1 MEEWGCKGGSMPL
14 RDSKQYIE
22 SLRDGREVYIH
33 GKKVED
39 ITQHPILRRAIDH
52 GAIDY
57 ELHKRDGLWD
67 LMVTKSPTTGNEIRR
82 YFEIPRSAEDLLR
95 RRKLIETAT
104 RYGNAIILFMKEIGT
119 DALNALSMITYLMDK
134 KNGTNYSKR
143 VADYREYLQE
153 NDLSM
158 AGAVTDVKGDRSL
171 PPSGQPMPYFYL
183 KVIERS
189 KDGVIVKGAK
199 VHTTSAP
206 ITNELIV
213 LPTRAMTEADRDY
226 CISFGI
232 PVNTK
237 GIKIISRPELENIS
251 WFDYPITSRHITL
264 EAMTI
269 FDEVFVP
276 KERIFMDGE
285 WEFAGPLA
293 NCFATWHRFT
303 GISYKPPIAD
313 VLIGAAQ
320 LIADYNGVS
329 RVSHIRN
336 KITELIIYAET
347 IRTFAKAATRECII
361 TENGI
366 AYPNPIL
373 SNMGKHFFATHYHD
387 SIKAVQ
393 EIAGGLVVTGPTEA
407 DYINP
412 ETRSYIETYLGGR
425 EGVKTENRLK
435 VMKLIRD
442 LTATGYAGEGYIG
455 TLHGEGSI
463 EAQRI
468 SLYRD
473 YNIERCIKY
482 VKEILKIED

>member
-1 MEEWGCKGGSMPL
+1 MPL
-14 RDSKQYIE
+14 RDPRQYVE

-33 GKKVED
+33 GKRVED
-39 ITQHPILRRAIDH
+39 VTAHPVLRRAIDH

-57 ELHKRDGLWD
+57 ELHQREGLRDLF
-67 LMVTKSPTTGNEIRR
+67 VTHSPTTGHEMRR
-82 YFEIPRSAEDLLR
+82 YFEIPRSVEDLLR
-95 RRKLIETAT
+95 RRELIETAT
-104 RYGNAIILFMKEIGT
+104 RCGNAIILFMKEIGT
-119 DALNALSMITYLMDK
+119 DALNALAMIAYHMDK
-134 KNGTNYSKR
+134 KNGTSYSER
-143 VADYREYLQE
+143 VARYRDYLQE

-158 AGAVTDVKGDRSL
+158 AGAITDVKGDRSL
-171 PPSGQPMPYFYL
+171 LPSQQAMPYFYL
-183 KVIERS
+183 KVIKRQQ
-189 KDGVIVKGAK
+189 DGVVVKGAK

-226 CISFGI
+226 CIGFGI

-237 GIKIISRPELENIS
+237 GIKIISRPELENLS
-251 WFDYPITSRHITL
+251 WFDYPITSGHLTL

-293 NCFATWHRFT
+293 NCFATWHRYT

-313 VLIGAAQ
+313 MLIGAAQ
-320 LIADYNGVS
+320 LIADYNGVGK
-329 RVSHIRN
+329 VSHIRD
-336 KITELIIYAET
+336 KITQLIIYAET
-347 IRTFAKAATRECII
+347 IRTFTKAAARECVM

-366 AYPNPIL
+366 AFPNPLL
-373 SNMGKHFFATHYHD
+373 SNMGKHFFATQYHD

-407 DYINP
+407 DYMNP
-412 ETRSYIETYLGGR
+412 ATRDYIETFLAGR
-425 EGVKTENRLK
+425 KGVKTEDRLK

-442 LTATGYAGEGYIG
+442 LTATGYAGEGYVG

-463 EAQRI
+463 EAQKLSI
-468 SLYRD
+468 YREYD
-473 YNIERCIKY
+473 TKRCVDY
-482 VKEILKIED
+482 VKELLKIES

>member
-1 MEEWGCKGGSMPL
+1 MAL
-14 RDSKQYIE
+14 RDSRQYIE
-22 SLRDGREVYIH
+22 SLRDGRKVYIH
-33 GKKVED
+33 GKRVED
-39 ITQHPILRRAIDH
+39 VTKHPILRRAIEH
-52 GAIDY
+52 AALDY
-57 ELHKRDGLWD
+57 ELHKKEELRD
-67 LMVTKSPTTGNEIRR
+67 LMITRSPTTGHEIRR

-104 RYGNAIILFMKEIGT
+104 MHGDAIILFMKEIGT
-119 DALNALSMITYLMDK
+119 DALNALAMITYLMDK
-134 KNGTNYSKR
+134 KFGTEYSKR
-143 VADYREYLQE
+143 VSDYREYLQE

-171 PPSGQPMPYFYL
+171 IPSKQAMPYFYL
-183 KVIERS
+183 KVIDRS
-189 KDGVIVKGAK
+189 KDGVVVKGAK

-213 LPTRAMTEADRDY
+213 LPTRAMTEQDRDY
-226 CISFGI
+226 CIAFGI
-232 PVNTK
+232 PVNTE
-237 GIKIISRPELENIS
+237 GIKIISRPELEDIS

-293 NCFATWHRFT
+293 NTFATWHRFT
-303 GISYKPPIAD
+303 GISYKPPFAD
-313 VLIGAAQ
+313 VLIGVAQ
-320 LIADYNGVS
+320 LIADYNGVA
-329 RVSHIRN
+329 RASHIRD

-347 IRTFAKAATRECII
+347 IRTFAKAAALECII

-393 EIAGGLVVTGPTEA
+393 EIAGGLVITGPTEA
-407 DYINP
+407 DYVNP
-412 ETRSYIETYLGGR
+412 ETKDYIETYLGGR
-425 EGVKTENRLK
+425 QGVKTENRLK

-442 LTATGYAGEGYIG
+442 LTATGYAGEGYVG

-463 EAQRI
+463 EAQKI
-468 SLYRD
+468 SLYRE
-473 YNIERCIKY
+473 YNIERCVQY
-482 VKEILKIED
+482 VKKILKIED

>member
-1 MEEWGCKGGSMPL
+1 MGWECKGGIMAL
-14 RDSKQYIE
+14 RDAKQYIE
-22 SLRDGREVYIH
+22 SLRDGRMVYIH
-33 GKKVED
+33 GKRIED
-39 ITQHPILRRAIDH
+39 VTGHPILRRAIEH
-52 GAIDY
+52 AAIDY
-57 ELHKRDGLWD
+57 GLHKKEGLWD
-67 LMVTKSPTTGNEIRR
+67 LMITRSPTTGNEIRR
-82 YFEIPRSAEDLLR
+82 YFEIPRSSEDLLR

-104 RYGNAIILFMKEIGT
+104 THGDAIILFMKEIGT
-119 DALNALSMITYLMDK
+119 DALNALAMITHIMDK
-134 KNGTNYSKR
+134 KNGTEYSKR

-171 PPSGQPMPYFYL
+171 TPSRQAMPYFYL
-183 KVIERS
+183 KVIDRS
-189 KDGVIVKGAK
+189 KDGVVVKGAK

-226 CISFGI
+226 CIAFGI

-237 GIKIISRPELENIS
+237 GIKIISRPELEDIS
-251 WFDYPITSRHITL
+251 WFDYPITSKHITL

-276 KERIFMDGE
+276 RERIFMDGE

-293 NCFATWHRFT
+293 NTFATWHRFT
-303 GISYKPPIAD
+303 GISYKPPFAD
-313 VLIGAAQ
+313 VMIGAAQ
-320 LIADYNGVS
+320 LIADYNGVA
-329 RVSHIRN
+329 RASHIRD

-347 IRTFAKAATRECII
+347 IRTFAKAAAIECII

-387 SIKAVQ
+387 AIKAVQ

-407 DYINP
+407 DYMNP
-412 ETRSYIETYLGGR
+412 ETKDYIETYLCGR
-425 EGVKTENRLK
+425 QGVKTENRLK

-463 EAQRI
+463 EAQKI
-468 SLYRD
+468 SLYRE
-473 YNIERCIKY
+473 YNIERCVQY
-482 VKEILKIED
+482 VKKILKIED